1 MAPEGERYLRE
12 QFAVE
17 AVAPAIEIEPHRR
30 AGNRRCHADMAFP
43 AMRPAVFTE
52 LFVIEGFIGF
62 AHAADIRIL
71 HRAQARGPRRYPGR
85 DRHRRLYDHDPRG
98 PPRPPSLTPIETRHY
113 QRPPNGVE
121 NP

>member
-30 AGNRRCHADMAFP
+30 AGNRRCHADMAFL

-52 LFVIEGFIGF
+52 LFVIEGVIGF
-62 AHAADIRIL
+62 AHAADLRIL
-71 HRAQARGPRRYPGR
+71 HRHQARDPRRPPGR
-85 DRHRRLYDHDPRG
+85 DRH
-98 PPRPPSLTPIETRHY
+98 PPLLHHPPATP
-113 QRPPNGVE
+113 PP
-121 NP
+121 PPP